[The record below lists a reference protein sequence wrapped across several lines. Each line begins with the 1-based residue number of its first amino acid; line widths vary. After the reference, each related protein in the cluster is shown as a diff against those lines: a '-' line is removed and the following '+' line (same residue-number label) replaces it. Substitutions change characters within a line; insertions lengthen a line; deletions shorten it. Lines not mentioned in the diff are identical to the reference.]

1 MGLSVRE
8 NVRNWVT
15 FRSLLRRAIIQDSW
29 IARMGLREGFFF
41 LIFAFLSFG
50 KKNNLVVCW
59 KE

>member
-41 LIFAFLSFG
+41 
-50 KKNNLVVCW
+50 
-59 KE
+59 